1 VGAAGTG
8 EKLMPFD
15 SFQDFIIM
23 GGYGLYVW
31 LSFFLSFVVIALVA
45 LETAI
50 ARKSLRK
57 KSQQLQNRQQR
68 LAKRQ
73 RSVSQ

>member
-1 VGAAGTG
+1 
-8 EKLMPFD
+8 MPFD

-57 KSQQLQNRQQR
+57 KSQQLHLFHLNS
-68 LAKRQ
+68 L
-73 RSVSQ
+73 SPLVDH

>member
-1 VGAAGTG
+1 
-8 EKLMPFD
+8 MPFD

-57 KSQQLQNRQQR
+57 KSQQLQNRKQR

>member
-1 VGAAGTG
+1 
-8 EKLMPFD
+8 MPFD
-15 SFQDFIIM
+15 RFQDFIIM

>member
-1 VGAAGTG
+1 
-8 EKLMPFD
+8 MPFD

-50 ARKSLRK
+50 ARKSLRN

>member
-1 VGAAGTG
+1 MA
-8 EKLMPFD
+8 FD
-15 SFQDFIIM
+15 SFQDFITM

-45 LETAI
+45 LETAT
-50 ARKSLRK
+50 ARQSLKK

>member
-1 VGAAGTG
+1 
-8 EKLMPFD
+8 MPFD

-31 LSFFLSFVVIALVA
+31 LSFFLSFVVIASVA

>member
-1 VGAAGTG
+1 
-8 EKLMPFD
+8 MPFD

-45 LETAI
+45 LETSI
-50 ARKSLRK
+50 ARKSLKK

-73 RSVSQ
+73 RSLSQ

>member
-1 VGAAGTG
+1 
-8 EKLMPFD
+8 MPFD

-68 LAKRQ
+68 LGKRQ